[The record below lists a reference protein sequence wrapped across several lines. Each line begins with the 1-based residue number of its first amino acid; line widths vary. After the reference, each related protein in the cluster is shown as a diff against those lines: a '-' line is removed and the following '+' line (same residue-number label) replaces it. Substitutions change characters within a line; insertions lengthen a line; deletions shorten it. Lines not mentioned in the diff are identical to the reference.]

1 MRLASG
7 QSSNIMQGDQ
17 KCFPFSKMALRRF
30 LDIIGCARLNKTGR
44 GKLNTEGGGGFN
56 PRIKPAEPAGA
67 SAPEGRLSNFH
78 FETGIVPQ
86 PLQPIVNRALPLVY
100 EMLAAPMDARTRKR
114 HSDWSGVSS
123 FCAGH
128 WPPRHFAAGGLSTVP
143 SQTFPTGSSLLR
155 AAALAVALAGRL
167 LFLGWPDYFQQP
179 YHHWR
184 LSWCN

>member
-1 MRLASG
+1 
-7 QSSNIMQGDQ
+7 
-17 KCFPFSKMALRRF
+17 MALRRF

-67 SAPEGRLSNFH
+67 SAPEGRLSNFY

-114 HSDWSGVSS
+114 HSDWEWRFILLRWSL
-123 FCAGH
+123 A
-128 WPPRHFAAGGLSTVP
+128 
-143 SQTFPTGSSLLR
+143 SQTFCGRRFIHRAFSDFPDRFIPFEGRCFGGCSCRASAVLGLAGLLPAALSSL
-155 AAALAVALAGRL
+155 ALIFLQLACQ
-167 LFLGWPDYFQQP
+167 WPVI
-179 YHHWR
+179 
-184 LSWCN
+184 